1 MRGRDSL
8 IAISFLM
15 FKFIVKDM
23 VYVKETEYRM
33 NFANG
38 KLTKKLKE
46 CSNSVEMYMLYIEWK
61 RVAHQESRVFRLIN
75 CDTVIKDLNTFI
87 RYYKK
92 AIKNSND
99 IVETANLMVTLQ
111 EIEKYKTKK
120 VNKSRGGHQADETKK
135 KEPIVEEVWS
145 DWCEIPMHGF
155 SINCMY
161 TTMFGRQIRSDAYNR
176 WLYQFRHM
184 DIPNVWDYAMKYD
197 IKLRKPLAI
206 EMEFIC
212 IEKFDVDNFTK
223 SLIDALFNKW
233 GIKSDNNVHETI
245 CRKIGTCED
254 YEQGLIRFRVRNL

>member
-1 MRGRDSL
+1 M
-8 IAISFLM
+8 
-15 FKFIVKDM
+15 
-23 VYVKETEYRM
+23 KETRYRVR
-33 NFANG
+33 FSNG
-38 KLTKKLKE
+38 GLKKELDK
-46 CSNSVEMYMLYIEWK
+46 CKNSCELYMLLVDYLEISHE
-61 RVAHQESRVFRLIN
+61 ESRIFRLIN
-75 CDTVIKDLNTFI
+75 ADVIIKDLKQI
-87 RYYKK
+87 KRYINKMLKKDISVNEILNYK
-92 AIKNSND
+92 AILEQLDKELIKKQRKS
-99 IVETANLMVTLQ
+99 
-111 EIEKYKTKK
+111 KGGYK
-120 VNKSRGGHQADETKK
+120 ADKTK

-212 IEKFDVDNFTK
+212 LDKFDVDNFTK

>member
-1 MRGRDSL
+1 M
-8 IAISFLM
+8 
-15 FKFIVKDM
+15 
-23 VYVKETEYRM
+23 KETRYRVR
-33 NFANG
+33 FANG
-38 KLTKKLKE
+38 GLKKELDK
-46 CSNSVEMYMLYIEWK
+46 CKNSCELYMLLVDYLEISHE
-61 RVAHQESRVFRLIN
+61 ESRIFRLIN
-75 CDTVIKDLNTFI
+75 CDTVIKDLKQI
-87 RYYKK
+87 KRYINKMLKKDISVNEILNYK
-92 AIKNSND
+92 AILEQLDK
-99 IVETANLMVTLQ
+99 ELA
-111 EIEKYKTKK
+111 KK
-120 VNKSRGGHQADETKK
+120 VNKSRGGYKADETKK

-184 DIPNVWDYAMKYD
+184 DIPNIWDYAMKYD

-212 IEKFDVDNFTK
+212 MEKFDVDNFTK

>member
-1 MRGRDSL
+1 M
-8 IAISFLM
+8 
-15 FKFIVKDM
+15 
-23 VYVKETEYRM
+23 KETEYRM

-135 KEPIVEEVWS
+135 KEIVEEVVWS
-145 DWCEIPMHGF
+145 NWCEIDYHTF
-155 SINCMY
+155 SVNFQYSYVYGKKVRSLAYQEWIEN
-161 TTMFGRQIRSDAYNR
+161 FPRRQVPNKFKIHQEYGIRVDRPLEIEIEVIQKA
-176 WLYQFRHM
+176 
-184 DIPNVWDYAMKYD
+184 NV
-197 IKLRKPLAI
+197 
-206 EMEFIC
+206 
-212 IEKFDVDNFTK
+212 DVDN
-223 SLIDALFNKW
+223 
-233 GIKSDNNVHETI
+233 GIKSFIDMLVEIWSLPSDNHI
-245 CRKIGTCED
+245 QSIGIKRIGVAES
-254 YEQGLIRFRVRNL
+254 YEEGLIRFRVRNL